1 MTSLPPTHLPSGQLI
16 QPSSHTRL
24 DIQGL
29 RALAVL
35 AVVLYHSGL
44 PLPGGFAGV
53 DVFFV
58 ISGFVITHAITRR
71 LSANRFRL
79 RDFYLGRVRRLLP
92 ALAAML
98 VIVLALSAFIGTIG
112 SMGSTARTGGAASL
126 INANTYLMLFET
138 TGYFDA
144 AATLNPLLHTWS
156 LSVEEQFYLVVPGL
170 LVLAWLGWRRRTVVI
185 PTRYLLVVLGVAS
198 FVLMLVL
205 SRHTDPSTLP
215 GKIDFY
221 SPFTRAWE
229 FAAGALLVVLPA
241 SWRMSRRMADAAAV
255 IGTVA
260 ILTGFAVIHDGVTYP
275 SLITLLP
282 VVGTTLVIAAGT
294 HHGDNPVSRGFAWR
308 PIAKVGDLS
317 YSWSLWHWPLIGVA
331 GILFTESATWKVTGA
346 AASLPIAWLSY
357 RYVENPLRYSPR
369 ATPPRTVLIGVVCTL
384 VPLAMALALLSWH
397 GEVKSNWQRDPF
409 ALHQDN
415 LRGCDGPQSLNQ
427 KPADCTWP
435 AADSTARAVLVGDS
449 LAGQYT
455 EGFTTAM
462 NRAGVT
468 AQVATL
474 SGCPFLDWGSRAHE
488 AVDLG
493 ITTDPDCA
501 RFVSQ
506 TMTDLLRRPPSLVV
520 FTSSAQRF
528 IPGGRGGLPGASDAA
543 RAVLI
548 TQTHAEMMQRLR
560 DAGSQVALIAPLP
573 KFPGW
578 GPYVDGPFKEATV
591 VSVLTI
597 GSPFTPTMS
606 QGKVDAMLLGATAA
620 ERDAALASGATFLE
634 FRSQV
639 CGKRGCSVKGPTDW
653 TYRDYEHLSVAMSY
667 RLTPV
672 FADLAASLH

>member
-1 MTSLPPTHLPSGQLI
+1 VTQHRP
-16 QPSSHTRL
+16 TRL

-35 AVVLYHSGL
+35 AVVVYHSGL

-58 ISGFVITHAITRR
+58 ISGYVITSAITRR
-71 LSANRFRL
+71 LNDQRFRL
-79 RDFYLGRVRRLLP
+79 HDFYLGRIRRLLP
-92 ALAAML
+92 ALATML
-98 VIVLALSAFIGTIG
+98 LIVMALSAVIGTIG

-170 LVLAWLGWRRRTVVI
+170 LMLAWLVWRRRAVTSPTRLVLVVI
-185 PTRYLLVVLGVAS
+185 GIVS

-205 SRHTDPSTLP
+205 SRHTDPSTLA

-229 FAAGALLVVLPA
+229 FAAGALLVVLPTR
-241 SWRMSRRMADAAAV
+241 WQMSRRGASTAAA
-255 IGTVA
+255 IGTAAVVA
-260 ILTGFAVIHDGVTYP
+260 GFVLIHDGVTYP

-282 VVGTTLVIAAGT
+282 VVGTALVIAAGT
-294 HHGDNPVSRGFAWR
+294 HHRDNPVSRAFAWQ
-308 PIAKVGDLS
+308 PIVKVGDLS
-317 YSWSLWHWPLIGVA
+317 YSWYLWHWPLIVFA
-331 GILFTESATWKVTGA
+331 GILFTESAAWKVIGA
-346 AASLPIAWLSY
+346 AVSLPIAWLSY
-357 RYVENPLRYSPR
+357 RYIENPVRFSPG
-369 ATPPRTVLIGVVCTL
+369 ATPTRTVVIGVVCTL
-384 VPLAMALALLSWH
+384 VPLAMAVAILSWH
-397 GEVKSNWQRDPF
+397 SEVKSNWQRDPF

-415 LRGCDGPQSLNQ
+415 LRGCDGPKSLDQ

-435 AADSTARAVLVGDS
+435 VVGASSRAVLIGDS

-462 NRAGVT
+462 TKAGVT

-474 SGCPFLDWGSRAHE
+474 SGCPFLDWGRHAQE
-488 AVDLG
+488 AKDLG

-501 RFVSQ
+501 RFVRQS
-506 TMTDLLRRPPSLVV
+506 MAELLRRPPSLVV
-520 FTSSAQRF
+520 LTSSAQRF
-528 IPGGRGGLPGASDAA
+528 IPGGRQGAVGEHDAERATLIATA
-543 RAVLI
+543 RA
-548 TQTHAEMMQRLR
+548 EMIKQLTA
-560 DAGSQVALIAPLP
+560 AGSNVALIAPLP

-591 VSVLTI
+591 ASVLTV
-597 GSPFTPTMS
+597 GSPFTPKMS
-606 QGKVDAMLLGATAA
+606 QSEVNAMLLAATDVERAA
-620 ERDAALASGATFLE
+620 ANVADAE
-634 FRSQV
+634 FIDLRARV
-639 CGKRGCSVKGPTDW
+639 CGRRGCTAKGPTGW
-653 TYRDYEHLSVAMSY
+653 IYRDYEHLSVEMSY
-667 RLTPV
+667 RLEPV
-672 FADLAASLH
+672 FANIAESLR